1 MKLDLKL
8 DKKRI
13 KEYFLYLAIIASGI
27 IFDQVTKLFAVI
39 FLKDGKSIKILG
51 NFLKLEYAENEGMA
65 FGMMENSR
73 WVFMS
78 VSCVAIL
85 AMLIYI
91 FLWKNQPKSY
101 LISVAII
108 ASGGIGNMIDRIALG
123 YVVDFV
129 SVKYFA
135 VFNGADSLVCVGAGF
150 LVLFMLLDILK
161 EAKELKA
168 EKAKKDKK
176 D

>member
-8 DKKRI
+8 EKKRL
-13 KEYFLYLAIIASGI
+13 KEYLLYIAIIVAGI
-27 IFDQVTKLFAVI
+27 ILDQVTKLLAVI
-39 FLKDGKSIKILG
+39 FLKSGAELKILG
-51 NFLKLEYAENEGMA
+51 NFVKLEYAENEGMA
-65 FGMMENSR
+65 FGMMENAR

-78 VSCVAIL
+78 VSTVAII
-85 AMLIYI
+85 AMLVYI
-91 FLWKNQPKSY
+91 FLWPNQPKSY
-101 LISVAII
+101 LISVAVI

-150 LVLFMLLDILK
+150 LVLFMLIDIVK

-168 EKAKKDKK
+168 EKGKKDKK